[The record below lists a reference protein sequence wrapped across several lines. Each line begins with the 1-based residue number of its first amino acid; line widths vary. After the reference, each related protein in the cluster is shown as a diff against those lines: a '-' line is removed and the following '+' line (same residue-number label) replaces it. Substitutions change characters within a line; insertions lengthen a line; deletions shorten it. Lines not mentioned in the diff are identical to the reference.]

1 MYKSTVELS
10 TSHSCQTFYTDGEL
24 PDNDDI
30 DFTPTTGQ
38 EEEDTEKVKARPANS
53 YTKKPIVRVVADS
66 IPESGLIGHEN
77 FGPLLLYFS
86 CIHFVHKIAFLG

>member
-38 EEEDTEKVKARPANS
+38 EEEDTEKV
-53 YTKKPIVRVVADS
+53 TVRDQ
-66 IPESGLIGHEN
+66 SG
-77 FGPLLLYFS
+77 S
-86 CIHFVHKIAFLG
+86 